1 MSESRKEE
9 SESRTRENETRDQE
23 KRETPWKP
31 APLLPTPNPREGLDF
46 RYVRVSMRGEADNV
60 NASQA
65 FREGWEPVIST
76 DYPELKI
83 VSDRGSQYPDNVVVG
98 GLLLCA
104 RSTEI
109 GDQVKA
115 HSEKEIADQMEA
127 VDRNYFRE
135 QDTRMPL
142 LKPERST
149 RITFGD
155 D

>member
-1 MSESRKEE
+1 MSESRNEE
-9 SESRTRENETRDQE
+9 PQSRTRENETRDQE
-23 KRETPWKP
+23 KRIEPWKP

-65 FREGWEPVIST
+65 FREGWEPVLST

-109 GDQVKA
+109 GKRVKE
-115 HSEKEIADQMEA
+115 HSQKEIADQMEA

-135 QDTRMPL
+135 QDPRMPM